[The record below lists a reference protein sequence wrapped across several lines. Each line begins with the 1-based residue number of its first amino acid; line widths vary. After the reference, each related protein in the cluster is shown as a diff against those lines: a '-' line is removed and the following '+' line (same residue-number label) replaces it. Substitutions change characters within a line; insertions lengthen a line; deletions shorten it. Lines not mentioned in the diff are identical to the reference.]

1 MAIVAAVCVLV
12 LLITPAPDEL
22 PRTAPHSLDK
32 TISPLIVS
40 PFVIPLYEL
49 LGTPV
54 LLAFARAAI
63 RGNLLALTCT
73 RLC

>member
-22 PRTAPHSLDK
+22 PSTAPHSLDK
-32 TISPLIVS
+32 TISLVVNQ
-40 PFVIPLYEL
+40 FVNPLYEL
-49 LGTPV
+49 LGT
-54 LLAFARAAI
+54 LLLPAIARTII